1 MLLRKYL
8 AGLII
13 DVRQNGG
20 GDTAVARPIMGRFI
34 KERRP
39 YARMRRRSGRGI
51 GLTDPWTE
59 YVDPQGPFTYER
71 PVVVLQNHWSG
82 SMAEGFP
89 MGMKGI
95 GRAVTVGTRA
105 MGLGAAV
112 FPLRLDRTGVTINYS
127 AEPVYDVH
135 GTPRWKLEPDVQVHD
150 GGDILAAGIG
160 EIRRLIGR

>member
-1 MLLRKYL
+1 
-8 AGLII
+8 
-13 DVRQNGG
+13 
-20 GDTAVARPIMGRFI
+20 MGRFI

-39 YARMRRRSGRGI
+39 YASMRRRSGHGI
-51 GLTDPWTE
+51 SLTDPWIE

-95 GRAVTVGTRA
+95 GRATTVGTET
-105 MGLGAAV
+105 MGLGCAV

-127 AEPVYDVH
+127 AEPVYDVR
-135 GTPRWKLEPDVQVHD
+135 GRPRWTLKPDVSVPD
-150 GGDILAAGIG
+150 GADILSAGVAALNRIA
-160 EIRRLIGR
+160 